1 MYPDSVETGSFKL
14 REKIMDSE
22 RKALHNI
29 RVLDFTWAGAGPYAT
44 KFLADFGAE
53 VIKVESR
60 KRPDVGRM
68 TPPFVN
74 NVRHPDGG
82 ALFLHTNTSKLAITL
97 NLQDPRGVE
106 IAKKIAALSDI
117 VMENFTP
124 GVMQRLGL
132 TYEELKKVKPDIIM
146 ASSSIY
152 GQSGPKSRLS
162 GFGNTGSAISGHY
175 MLTGWPDR
183 EPVSPGVAY
192 ADVVQP
198 VFTVISL
205 LAALDYRKRTGK
217 GQYIDSTQV
226 ETMIQFISPAVT
238 DYFTN
243 GHVES
248 RMGNRS
254 PYAAPHGVFPCK
266 GEDRWCAIAVSDESE
281 WRNLCVSMDN
291 PPWCSDDKFRSLAGR
306 KANEDELEMLIG
318 KWTVQFDRHELMAML
333 QEQGVTAGALQDGAD
348 LVDTDPQLKERR
360 SFIRLTH
367 PVIGECNHPTQPA
380 KLSESPAGLT
390 TSPCLGQ
397 HNEYVYKK
405 LLGIDDEEYGLLM
418 KEGVFE

>member
-1 MYPDSVETGSFKL
+1 MTPQEGSLK
-14 REKIMDSE
+14 D
-22 RKALHNI
+22 I

-44 KFLADFGAE
+44 KFLADFGAQ

-60 KRPDVGRM
+60 KRPDIGRL

-74 NVRHPDGG
+74 KVRHPDGG

-97 NLQDPRGVE
+97 NMQDPKGVE
-106 IAKKIAALSDI
+106 IAKRIAAISDI

-124 GVMQRLGL
+124 GVMKRLGL
-132 TYEELKKVKPDIIM
+132 PYDELKKIKPDIIM

-152 GQSGPKSRLS
+152 GQTGPKSRLS
-162 GFGNTGSAISGHY
+162 GFGNAGSAISGHY

-205 LAALDYRKRTGK
+205 LAALDYRRRTGR

-226 ETMIQFISPAVT
+226 ETMVQFIAPAVV

-243 GHVES
+243 GRVES

-254 PYAAPHGVFPCK
+254 PHACPHGVFPCK
-266 GEDRWCAIAVSDESE
+266 GDDRWCAIAVFDETQ
-281 WRNLCVSMDN
+281 WLGLCRAMGA
-291 PPWCSDDKFRSLAGR
+291 PPWCKDDKFSSLASR
-306 KANEDELEMLIG
+306 KAHEDELETLIG
-318 KWTVQFDRHELMAML
+318 RWTANYDHHELMTLL
-333 QEQGVTAGALQDGAD
+333 QDADVPAGALQDGAD
-348 LVDTDPQLKERR
+348 LVDTDPHLRARQ
-360 SFIRLTH
+360 SFVRLTH
-367 PVIGECNHPTQPA
+367 PVIGECNHPTQA
-380 KLSESPAGLT
+380 VKLSESPATLT

-397 HNEYVYKK
+397 YNEYVYKE
-405 LLGIDDEEYGLLM
+405 LLRMSDEEYDTLLN
-418 KEGVFE
+418 EGVFE

>member
-1 MYPDSVETGSFKL
+1 MSL
-14 REKIMDSE
+14 QRN
-22 RKALHNI
+22 ALENI
-29 RVLDFTWAGAGPYAT
+29 RILDFTWAGAGPYAT
-44 KFLADFGAE
+44 KFFADFGAQ

-60 KRPDVGRM
+60 KRPDIGRM
-68 TPPFVN
+68 TPPFAN
-74 NVRHPDGG
+74 NVRNPDGG
-82 ALFLHTNTSKLAITL
+82 ALFLHTNTSKLAVTL
-97 NLQDPRGVE
+97 NLQDSRGIE
-106 IAKKIAALSDI
+106 IARKITAISDI

-132 TYEELKKVKPDIIM
+132 TYEELKKIKPDIIM

-205 LAALDYRKRTGK
+205 LAALDYRRRTGK

-238 DYFTN
+238 DYFVN
-243 GHVES
+243 GNVES
-248 RMGNRS
+248 RLGNRS

-266 GEDRWCAIAVSDESE
+266 GEDRWCAIAVFDEQE
-281 WRNLCVSMDN
+281 WENLCRAMGN
-291 PPWCSDDKFRSLAGR
+291 PQWCSSGKFSSMAAR
-306 KANEDELEMLIG
+306 KINEDELERLISE
-318 KWTVQFDRHELMAML
+318 WTINFDRYDLMALL
-333 QEQGVTAGALQDGAD
+333 QKEGVTSGALQDGED
-348 LVDTDPQLKERR
+348 LVDRDPQLKERK

-367 PVIGECNHPTQPA
+367 PVIGECNHPAQPA
-380 KLSESPAGLT
+380 KLSESPAGLS

-397 HNEYVYKK
+397 HNEYVYRE
-405 LLGIDDEEYGLLM
+405 LLGMDEEQYR
-418 KEGVFE
+418 EYVRDGVFE

>member
-1 MYPDSVETGSFKL
+1 MMVSGRSMMKQHDG
-14 REKIMDSE
+14 
-22 RKALHNI
+22 ALKDI

-44 KFLADFGAE
+44 KFLADFGAQ

-60 KRPDVGRM
+60 KRPDIGRM

-82 ALFLHTNTSKLAITL
+82 ALFLHTNTSKLAVTL
-97 NLQDPRGVE
+97 NLQHPKGAE
-106 IAKKIAALSDI
+106 IAKKIVAISDI

-124 GVMQRLGL
+124 GVMTRLGL
-132 TYEELKKVKPDIIM
+132 TYDELRKIKPDIIM

-152 GQSGPKSRLS
+152 GQTGPKSRLS

-205 LAALDYRKRTGK
+205 MAALDYRRRTGK
-217 GQYIDSTQV
+217 GQCIDSTQV
-226 ETMIQFISPAVT
+226 ETMVQFISPAMV
-238 DYFTN
+238 DYFAN
-243 GHVES
+243 GQIES

-254 PYAAPHGVFPCK
+254 YYACPHGAFPCK
-266 GEDRWCAIAVSDESE
+266 GDDRWCAVAVFDETE
-281 WRNLCVSMDN
+281 WQSLCRVMGN
-291 PPWCSDDKFRSLAGR
+291 PQWCQNDKFSSFASR
-306 KANEDELEMLIG
+306 KIHEDELEALISQ
-318 KWTVQFDRHELMAML
+318 WTANYDRHELMNLL
-333 QEQGVTAGALQDGAD
+333 QKAGIPAGALQDGED
-348 LVDTDPQLKERR
+348 LVDNDPQLRERQ
-360 SFIRLTH
+360 SFVKLTH
-367 PVIGECNHPTQPA
+367 PVIGECNHPTQPV
-380 KLSESPAGLT
+380 KLSDSPASLF

-397 HNEYVYKK
+397 HNDYVYKE
-405 LLGIDDEEYGLLM
+405 LLGMSIEECEALAN
-418 KEGVFE
+418 EGVFE

>member
-1 MYPDSVETGSFKL
+1 MTAQQG
-14 REKIMDSE
+14 
-22 RKALHNI
+22 ALNGI

-44 KFLADFGAE
+44 KFLADFGAQ

-60 KRPDVGRM
+60 KRPDIGRM
-68 TPPFVN
+68 TPPFKN

-97 NLQDPRGVE
+97 NMQHPKGVV
-106 IAKKIAALSDI
+106 IAKKIAAISDI

-124 GVMQRLGL
+124 GVMKRLGL
-132 TYEELKKVKPDIIM
+132 TYEEFKKIKPDIIM

-175 MLTGWPDR
+175 MLTGWPDS

-205 LAALDYRKRTGK
+205 LAALDYRRRTGK

-226 ETMIQFISPAVT
+226 ETMVQFISPAMVH
-238 DYFTN
+238 YFAN
-243 GHVES
+243 GQIES
-248 RMGNRS
+248 RIGNRS
-254 PYAAPHGVFPCK
+254 PHASPHGAFPCK
-266 GEDRWCAIAVSDESE
+266 GDDRWCAIAVFNGTE
-281 WRNLCVSMDN
+281 WQNLCRAMGDPQWSRDN
-291 PPWCSDDKFRSLAGR
+291 KFSNFASR
-306 KANEDELEMLIG
+306 KTHEDELETLISQ
-318 KWTVQFDRHELMAML
+318 WSSTYDRHELMNLL
-333 QEQGVTAGALQDGAD
+333 QESGVPAGALQDGAD
-348 LVDTDPQLKERR
+348 LVDSDPQLRAR
-360 SFIRLTH
+360 QSFIKLTH
-367 PVIGECNHPTQPA
+367 PVIGECNHPTQPV
-380 KLSESPAGLT
+380 KLSESPAQLA

-397 HNEYVYKK
+397 HNEYVYRE
-405 LLGIDDEEYGLLM
+405 LLGISDEEYNTLLNG
-418 KEGVFE
+418 GVFE